1 MRPSQI
7 RKALDDY
14 AARQLPA
21 SPDLW
26 PAVRRAVQAHP
37 PESGRIHIEPLGRRR
52 GALLPALGV
61 LLLIAAFVLA
71 PWLNRGD
78 VPVPAATPSPAGV
91 AQPGA
96 PTALPALTPGDSA

>member
-14 AARQLPA
+14 AARQLPPA
-21 SPDLW
+21 PDLW
-26 PAVRRAVQAHP
+26 SAVQARLR
-37 PESGRIHIEPLGRRR
+37 ESERIHIEPLGRRR

-61 LLLIAAFVLA
+61 LLLVAAFVLA
-71 PWLNRGD
+71 PWLQRGEG
-78 VPVPAATPSPAGV
+78 PVPAATPSPPQV

-96 PTALPALTPGDSA
+96 PTAPPALTPEDSA